1 MSNNSWKQYG
11 GIAKMEEYNVI
22 NANTIVAEQFVSR
35 STKPIYQFLN
45 GTFEVANDLSAA
57 NNIITSNSFFC
68 FADTTVNNNIYANQ
82 KLFFGSG
89 TFKAISPDL
98 SADSTHAYMY
108 GDASFIGV
116 NIQNPILFF
125 I

>member
-35 STKPIYQFLN
+35 STRPIYQFLN
-45 GTFEVANDLSAA
+45 GTFEVSNDLSAA
-57 NNIITSNSFFC
+57 NNIITSNSFYC
-68 FADTTVNNNIYANQ
+68 FVDTTVNNNLYANQ

-89 TFKAISPDL
+89 TFQPIS
-98 SADSTHAYMY
+98 SNFSTC
-108 GDASFIGV
+108 I
-116 NIQNPILFF
+116 I
-125 I
+125 